1 MISLIYQINQ
11 YEIWERRNREHMEA
25 KIQISGKSIAK
36 VVGAAC
42 LATGVIA
49 LGALVA
55 STAAVGAVAGSFKS
69 AGNIVKEVLKKEE
82 KEDAADATFIE
93 EDAAD
98 ESEAQV
104 TD

>member
-1 MISLIYQINQ
+1 MISLIHQINQ
-11 YEIWERRNREHMEA
+11 HEIWERRNREHMEA
-25 KIQISGKSIAK
+25 KIRISGKSIAK
-36 VVGAAC
+36 VAGAAC
-42 LATGVIA
+42 LATGVVA
-49 LGALVA
+49 LSALVA

-69 AGNIVKEVLKKEE
+69 AKNIVKEVLKREE

-93 EDAAD
+93 EEAAD